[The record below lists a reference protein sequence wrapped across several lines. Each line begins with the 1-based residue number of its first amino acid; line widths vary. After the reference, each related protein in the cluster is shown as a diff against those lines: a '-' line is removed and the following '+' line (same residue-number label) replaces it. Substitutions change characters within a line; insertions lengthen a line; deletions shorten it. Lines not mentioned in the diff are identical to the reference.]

1 MKFILVMA
9 FLVFSLFAKV
19 DVNHAD
25 VKELTSLKG
34 VGVKTANNIINY
46 RDAHGCFQTIK
57 DLKKVKGIGQK
68 TLEKNLQNIE
78 ISKCEK

>member
-34 VGVKTANNIINY
+34 VGVKTATNIVKY
-46 RDAHGCFQTIK
+46 RDTHGCFQTIK
-57 DLKKVKGIGQK
+57 DLQKVKGIGQK

-78 ISKCEK
+78 ISKCKK